1 MEGNDASHDYAHIER
16 VYNIAMNI
24 ARQEKLG
31 EEDLQIVALAALL
44 HDIADWKYSGSET
57 AGVEAAEAY
66 LGKIPSLSKETIDR
80 ICWIIQRVSFHD
92 EIGRPNLQKCAHY
105 NNA

>member
-1 MEGNDASHDYAHIER
+1 MHIER

-24 ARQEKLG
+24 AQQEKVG

-57 AGVEAAEAY
+57 AGVKLLKLIWAKYHRCRKRLLTEYAGLSSAFRSTTKLGEAMRK
-66 LGKIPSLSKETIDR
+66 LIK
-80 ICWIIQRVSFHD
+80 
-92 EIGRPNLQKCAHY
+92 
-105 NNA
+105 